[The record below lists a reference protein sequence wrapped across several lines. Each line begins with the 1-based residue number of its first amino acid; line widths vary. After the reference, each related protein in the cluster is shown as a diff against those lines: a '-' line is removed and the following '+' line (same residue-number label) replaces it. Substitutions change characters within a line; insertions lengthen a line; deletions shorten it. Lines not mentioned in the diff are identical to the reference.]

1 MADKRTRQDGFR
13 SLAWS
18 PMKAGSFVD
27 CPTGA
32 EWVVDERIAWQQGDD
47 AVFPGSPDATDGN
60 IAAAGCSPEQ

>member
-1 MADKRTRQDGFR
+1 
-13 SLAWS
+13 
-18 PMKAGSFVD
+18 MKAGSFVD